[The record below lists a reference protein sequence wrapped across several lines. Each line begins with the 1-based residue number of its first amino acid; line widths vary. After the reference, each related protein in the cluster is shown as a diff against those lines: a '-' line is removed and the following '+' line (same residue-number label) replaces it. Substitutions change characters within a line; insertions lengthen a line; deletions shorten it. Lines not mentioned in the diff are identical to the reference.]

1 MVVAKNGTSG
11 KHATSKVA
19 DSSSDDS
26 GSDSEGGKVS
36 QLVQLTLVVIIRLPL
51 FSLLRN
57 FLYTRF
63 LVSYVFLSVSGWV
76 LWGALSL

>member
-36 QLVQLTLVVIIRLPL
+36 QLVQLTLVQCC
-51 FSLLRN
+51 
-57 FLYTRF
+57 
-63 LVSYVFLSVSGWV
+63 
-76 LWGALSL
+76 